1 MKRIILSFAVVFAM
15 SSFTTV
21 NTNVEMENELP
32 ASCLMIAWNQIEAM
46 EEELGY
52 TLDMEHW
59 TRSFKVLFD
68 SCNDTIAG
76 PQ

>member
-1 MKRIILSFAVVFAM
+1 MKKIVLSLAVVFVM
-15 SSFTTV
+15 SSFTTA
-21 NTNVEMENELP
+21 NKNVEIEKELP

-52 TLDMEHW
+52 TLDMEQW
-59 TRSFKVLFD
+59 TRSFRVLFD
-68 SCNDTIAG
+68 SCNDTMEG